1 MKIVARIS
9 LIVLLAASFTSHAQT
24 TLIVDGTNRLVGIQ
38 ELQVGTDR
46 FDVTFAAGQYDDAF
60 TANEITPVFIGN
72 ELGANAATI
81 AIFDA
86 INADGRFV
94 DLPQNIGGCSD
105 LVFLECGI
113 QVPFNGPYATGFPS
127 TPFGVDVWTAFFG
140 VGSGG
145 VLSQPLA
152 TSGLGLIDTATWAV
166 FTPSEGSNG
175 PAELLEKLEILVT
188 GEGPGNSLAD
198 KIMLAAAYLEVPDEL
213 SACLML
219 GDFLNQVRAQ
229 RGKKLTEEQ
238 ADTFTSDAED
248 IIAAIGCD

>member
-72 ELGANAATI
+72 ELGANAAI

-145 VLSQPLA
+145 VFSQPLA
-152 TSGLGLIDTATWAV
+152 TS
-166 FTPSEGSNG
+166 
-175 PAELLEKLEILVT
+175 
-188 GEGPGNSLAD
+188 EGPGNSLAD